1 MRGVW
6 AMGGG
11 AGKEIGAGGDEP
23 QLTLEND
30 GKHAQVSCGGDCSL
44 RVPEDATLVI
54 DTVGG
59 DAKITD
65 ISGLVTMNIV
75 GGDLVLRDTGPITIS
90 KIGGDLVIKRTE
102 GDAEV
107 QLVGGDANLRQ
118 IGGDLNIAL
127 VGGDVS
133 IYSIK
138 GNCDLESIGGDLIFN
153 TNFATDA
160 RYHLTVGGDVLGKV
174 AADANVRFVIP
185 PYTETSIQI
194 PNAEQQ
200 KENDHTVVVVG
211 SGAAEVEFGNIGGDL
226 ELISTDGMD
235 KESESIYESFFP
247 GDPGDLAD
255 IISARVNEPIAP
267 LLDRVKR
274 RTERMQ
280 RQAERTADRGKN
292 QSEGHGR
299 GWGFGWWGGTEKPKR
314 GFGSSGSPG
323 WPGGFPEK
331 EKREPATGEPVTN
344 EERMAIL
351 QMVENKQISIEEAEK
366 LLTALENTD

>member
-59 DAKITD
+59 DDKSTD
-65 ISGLVTMNIV
+65 ISGVVTMNIV

-127 VGGDVS
+127 VGGDVLAS
-133 IYSIK
+133 SVK

-153 TNFATDA
+153 TNFAPDA
-160 RYHLTVGGDVLGKV
+160 RYHITVGGDVLAKLS
-174 AADANVRFVIP
+174 ADANVRFVIP
-185 PYTETSIQI
+185 PYSNTSTQI
-194 PNAEQQ
+194 PNAKQREH
-200 KENDHTVVVVG
+200 KNYPLT
-211 SGAAEVEFGNIGGDL
+211 
-226 ELISTDGMD
+226 
-235 KESESIYESFFP
+235 Y
-247 GDPGDLAD
+247 
-255 IISARVNEPIAP
+255 SATAP
-267 LLDRVKR
+267 P
-274 RTERMQ
+274 
-280 RQAERTADRGKN
+280 
-292 QSEGHGR
+292 HH
-299 GWGFGWWGGTEKPKR
+299 
-314 GFGSSGSPG
+314 
-323 WPGGFPEK
+323 
-331 EKREPATGEPVTN
+331 
-344 EERMAIL
+344 
-351 QMVENKQISIEEAEK
+351 
-366 LLTALENTD
+366 